1 LIRCRKSSKEPIISI
16 WKLTIYQT
24 EKLDSLKRKDNTKN
38 TNGDKPQA
46 RIILRRTEKP
56 TY

>member
-38 TNGDKPQA
+38 TNGGKPQA

-56 TY
+56 T